1 MTDSLIPDNIE
12 DKLVA
17 ADLRSSNSIVFVEAP
32 SPTEVIRLD
41 AKGFH
46 YKGQLIE
53 DAGEAH
59 RLMLA
64 FLHKHQPNPEI
75 PTDEELVELYRKSYY
90 ECENRQG
97 DVAQVFALRAVLARW
112 GK

>member
-1 MTDSLIPDNIE
+1 MWLRPTAHTTMTESSISLKEGGPEI
-12 DKLVA
+12 
-17 ADLRSSNSIVFVEAP
+17 
-32 SPTEVIRLD
+32 IRID

-46 YKGQLIE
+46 YQGQLIE

-59 RLMLA
+59 HLLVD
-64 FLHKHQPNPEI
+64 FLRKHRPDDKWQHSNKPS
-75 PTDEELVELYRKSYY
+75 DSELVELYRKSYY

-97 DVAQVFALRAVLARW
+97 DAAQVFALRAILARW